1 VDRLIHTALSGMRAS
16 MDSQRVIASNM
27 ANANTLGFRAEMLDQ
42 RAVTIEGQPN
52 EARAMQRAS
61 VRGADMAAGETI
73 ATGRDL
79 DVAVETD
86 ALIAVQAVDGTEA
99 YTRRGDLSVSA
110 TGLLV
115 NGEGR
120 PVLGDNGPITVPP
133 VGIPGIAPDGSITIA
148 DPAAPDQPPAEI
160 GRIKLAAWEGSPISK
175 GLDGLFRVEGGGILP
190 TDEAATVKVG
200 SLEQS
205 NVKTTEVLVDMID
218 AQRLFAMRSKVISTA
233 REIDESGAQLMRLG

>member
-1 VDRLIHTALSGMRAS
+1 MDRLIHTALSGMRAS

-205 NVKTTEVLVDMID
+205 SVKTTEVLVDMID